1 MRRVLFL
8 AAFVACA
15 SQQNNI
21 RIVKNFREARE
32 QGDLARAQAYIAP
45 GARLWFEN
53 KTGPGEPYVLSGGSW
68 DHWDTYFHSK
78 NELSEWRTDARA
90 VSATVNETNDFMQF
104 LDWQAAP
111 YTMTWWLDDQNRI
124 AEVLI
129 KGGGKPKSRLDE
141 FKAWAAKNHPDEL
154 AYLMPNGQIDPT
166 GDRPERWRAILEEW
180 RRSAGGSPAVPPPA
194 LRQE

>member
-32 QGDLARAQAYIAP
+32 RRDFVTAQTYVAP
-45 GARLWFEN
+45 GARVWYEE
-53 KTGPGEPYVLSGGSW
+53 KTGPGEPLLLGGGRW
-68 DHWDTYFHSK
+68 DHWDHYFHSK
-78 NELSEWRTDARA
+78 TDLFNWRTDGQA
-90 VSATVNETNDFMQF
+90 VITSVHETNDFMRL
-104 LDWQAAP
+104 LDWKAAP
-111 YTMTWWLDDQNRI
+111 YTMTFWLDDTNRI
-124 AEVLI
+124 SGVLI

-141 FKAWAAKNHPDEL
+141 FKVWAAKAHPGEL
-154 AYLMPNGQIDPT
+154 AYLMPKGQIDPT

-180 RRSAGGSPAVPPPA
+180 RAAS
-194 LRQE
+194 Q